1 MIDLDIIGG
10 PGRWLSDAEMGDG
23 ASVVLAGDSGVSLRG
38 PFAGL
43 VLLLADPASASATSV
58 TKSTSST
65 KGVKVEIDETI
76 ESAALRVGDTLAMDD
91 AATGITVDI
100 ADGRLDVVMTQLN
113 GTVRWDATG
122 TLRVDETGNE
132 AAMSV
137 DGVAAAGRGLDTI
150 RVNVNRRDNNRHGR
164 GACRGAH
171 RGQCLHGRQDI
182 IRHSRPCERGRWRRH
197 DTAPRRPCCRR
208 CVW

>member
-10 PGRWLSDAEMGDG
+10 PGRWLSDAEMGDV

-91 AATGITVDI
+91 AATLEATAGHVRADELGGTLECVKAWGVSVESTTDSSTVTI
-100 ADGRLDVVMTQLN
+100 PGVVELTA
-113 GTVRWDATG
+113 VRWCSSSPRATQ
-122 TLRVDETGNE
+122 
-132 AAMSV
+132 
-137 DGVAAAGRGLDTI
+137 
-150 RVNVNRRDNNRHGR
+150 H
-164 GACRGAH
+164 
-171 RGQCLHGRQDI
+171 
-182 IRHSRPCERGRWRRH
+182 
-197 DTAPRRPCCRR
+197 
-208 CVW
+208 